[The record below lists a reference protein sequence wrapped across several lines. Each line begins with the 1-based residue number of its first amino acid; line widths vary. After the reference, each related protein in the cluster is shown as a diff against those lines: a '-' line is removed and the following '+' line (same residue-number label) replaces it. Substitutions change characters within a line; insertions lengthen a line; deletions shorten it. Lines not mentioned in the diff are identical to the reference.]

1 MAENN
6 SRTIFVGLQALRAV
20 AALLVVIQHA
30 GYFSCLATG
39 TDSIGFRHLQVGT
52 TGVFIFFVISGAV
65 MALLSNEGPRAF
77 ALSRLTRIYPAFFLA
92 LAVAYVVLSI
102 AGSPPQITPD
112 ASLLLLPTGSL
123 NSSFNIPY
131 WTLIY
136 ETQFYFLLWLAML
149 CRTSHQQRMWLAVAW
164 AVVILAAGAARVAV
178 PVANPTATQIPLVG
192 VNLFFI
198 IGYVMASGMMTKDW
212 RPFFA
217 LLGLTS
223 IMSVYANAW
232 SGTYLGLSVLSASAV
247 FVAIKV
253 DAGLVPKWLA
263 KAGDYSYGLY
273 LVHLSIIVAI
283 YTWAPGWP
291 LWGMIAATLS
301 CGLIGGL
308 AFGRLEQWLYLRYWK
323 PIGASAKLDRASLSK
338 GQLLVV
344 KGEHATRASA

>member
-1 MAENN
+1 MVGKDKQQ
-6 SRTIFVGLQALRAV
+6 RYLGLQALRAI
-20 AALLVVIQHA
+20 AAILVVIQHA
-30 GYFSCLATG
+30 VYFSCLATG
-39 TDSIGFRHLQVGT
+39 TDSIGFRHLQLGT

-92 LAVAYVVLSI
+92 LAAASIVLSI
-102 AGSPPQITPD
+102 AGTPPQITAD
-112 ASLLLLPTGSL
+112 ASLLLLPSGTL

-136 ETQFYFLLWLAML
+136 EMQFYFLLWLAIL

-212 RPFFA
+212 RPFFT
-217 LLGLTS
+217 LLVLTS

-232 SGTYLGLSVLSASAV
+232 SGTYLGLAVLSASAV
-247 FVAIKV
+247 FVALKI
-253 DAGLVPKWLA
+253 DAGSVPKWLG

-273 LVHLSIIVAI
+273 LAHLPIIFAI
-283 YTWAPGWP
+283 YTLAPGWP
-291 LWGMIAATLS
+291 LWAMVVAMLCA
-301 CGLIGGL
+301 GLAGGL
-308 AFGRLEQWLYLRYWK
+308 MFGRLEQWLYDKYWRPVAKTARSVQDLDLK
-323 PIGASAKLDRASLSK
+323 PVTGDITG
-338 GQLLVV
+338 
-344 KGEHATRASA
+344 